1 MNFRSAIAA
10 VAFATVAVTGFKQA
24 WAQERA
30 CGSRDPVN
38 SIAEMSA
45 AIYACWQP
53 PRGTG
58 GMSLTLRFALRRDGT
73 LFGKPHATFSELGP
87 DDRLNRAFVAS
98 VLEALGKA
106 LPLPFTESMGE
117 AIAGRILSPR
127 FTAAQERK
135 S

>member
-1 MNFRSAIAA
+1 MSPRSAMVALALAIAV
-10 VAFATVAVTGFKQA
+10 VAGLDEAT
-24 WAQERA
+24 AQQRA
-30 CGSRDPVN
+30 CGSRDPIN

-53 PRGTG
+53 PRGTAG
-58 GMSLTLRFALRRDGT
+58 LSLTLRFALRRDGT
-73 LFGKPHATFSELGP
+73 LIGKPRATFSKLGP

-98 VLEALGKA
+98 VLEALDKA
-106 LPLPFTESMGE
+106 LPLPFTKSMGE

-127 FTAAQERK
+127 FTAALERK

>member
-1 MNFRSAIAA
+1 MRMTFRRTVAIFAAA
-10 VAFATVAVTGFKQA
+10 VIAGCGQA

-58 GMSLTLRFALRRDGT
+58 GMSLTLRFSLRRNGT
-73 LFGKPHATFSELGP
+73 LFGKPRATFSKLGP
-87 DDRLNRAFVAS
+87 DDSLNRAFVAS
-98 VLEALGKA
+98 VLEALEKA
-106 LPLPFTESMGE
+106 LPVPFTDSMGE
-117 AIAGRILSPR
+117 AIAGRILAPL
-127 FTAAQERK
+127 FAASQERK